1 MKKAAILL
9 VFVLGLA
16 GCVNPGV
23 VQVSQNTYVIER
35 TDKGGIFGNASAM
48 KADVIKE
55 SQDFA
60 DSKGMVAVPVTV
72 KESPLQVMRSF
83 ASISYTFKLV
93 DKSGADPALAAIKE
107 KCNSDYQNTLAIDP
121 IRPYVPMFAQEA
133 TLSQRASTKRPTAA
147 EKGSLEVW
155 DQVATE
161 CRSAFI
167 NYYAKNGAPPDYV
180 RLMTKGAAEQRSLL
194 MELWAGKITYG
205 QFALRRIAVAEKYKD
220 QEAAVLNAER
230 SRADLRADSQ
240 ARISIAEQEAQA
252 RANAAQ
258 QAADAQSSM
267 AATQRM
273 MLQNQQQPKT
283 VVVQPVQPVNP
294 AGSPSNPVRTDCQP
308 GLVGGS
314 VNCRTY
320 SY

>member
-1 MKKAAILL
+1 MKKVAILL
-9 VFVLGLA
+9 WFAIGLV
-16 GCVNPGV
+16 GCVNPGI

-60 DSKGMVAVPVTV
+60 DTKGMVAVPVAV
-72 KESPLQVMRSF
+72 RESPLQVMRSF

-93 DKSGADPALAAIKE
+93 DKSGSDPALTAIKE
-107 KCNSDYQNTLAIDP
+107 KCTSDYQNTLALDP
-121 IRPYVPMFAQEA
+121 IRPMVPEFAQEA
-133 TLSQRASTKRPTAA
+133 SLSQRANSKKPNTV
-147 EKGSLEVW
+147 EKGALEVL
-155 DQVATE
+155 DQVKIT
-161 CRSAFI
+161 CRKALI
-167 NYYAKNGAPPDYV
+167 DYYSKNGAPPDYI
-180 RLMTKGAAEQRSLL
+180 RLMSKSMAEQTELL
-194 MELWAGKITYG
+194 IDLWAGRLTYG
-205 QFALRRIAVAEKYKD
+205 QYANKRIALTEKYKD
-220 QEAAVLNAER
+220 LEAGVLNVER
-230 SRADLRADSQ
+230 GKADARQESQ
-240 ARISIAEQEAQA
+240 ARISIAEQEARA
-252 RANAAQ
+252 RSSAAQ

-283 VVVQPVQPVNP
+283 VVVQPMQPVNP
-294 AGSPSNPVRTDCQP
+294 AGAPSNPVQTNCTRMGD
-308 GLVGGS
+308 S